1 MTPPSDLLAGAKP
14 APFLSPSLRAPRVR
28 GAKLGR
34 IAPRERGLMFLCR
47 HCERSEVI
55 QTFSMGAVWIASTY
69 AQMRFGG
76 HGRRFAPR
84 NDGVRCLKL
93 ENASTRVVLAR
104 ARTHTAESFRGVQ
117 SQPIIAATTSPLC
130 AAQRAVDG
138 LAERFDL
145 ERLLQRRAIAIFF
158 RKARGAVA
166 GGEDE
171 GAVARLD
178 QLGDR

>member
-1 MTPPSDLLAGAKP
+1 MTPPSDLLAGENRPISLAITSRAARSGCK
-14 APFLSPSLRAPRVR
+14 ARANCAARTRAHVSLPSLRA
-28 GAKLGR
+28 
-34 IAPRERGLMFLCR
+34 
-47 HCERSEVI
+47 ERSNPD
-55 QTFSMGAVWIASTY
+55 FLH
-69 AQMRFGG
+69 GG
-76 HGRRFAPR
+76 SLDCFHLRADALRRTRSSFCSSH
-84 NDGVRCLKL
+84 DGVRCLKL
-93 ENASTRVVLAR
+93 ENASTRVVLAK

-117 SQPIIAATTSPLC
+117 SQPIIAATTSRLC

-171 GAVARLD
+171 GAVARL
-178 QLGDR
+178 